1 MIDIAGLISTIMNN
15 PVNIPLLYV
24 LYDFLLEI
32 PVLGGIVAFIIN
44 FSLFGVPIVK
54 YIIGFVLW
62 KPIFILLIIPGF
74 ATLGTMLL
82 VLPWRERKLVGRMQW
97 RVGPRE
103 IAPRSRGSIQ
113 LLADSLRFLCQEVIV
128 HKDAHKPYFLQ
139 FQFLYFIP
147 VLLPLLFINA
157 GAPGVGDANAL
168 VPIQTDYALQIM
180 VALVSLMPVFIVGV
194 GWAANNRFS
203 FIGAVREAFMYFAYE
218 IPFMLAVLA
227 MIILYGTSNTVGVVN
242 AQSTWWQWG
251 IVLNPLAAL
260 TFFIAAVMATARLPF
275 EIPEADQELAFG
287 PFIEYSGI
295 AFGLAYVMAYEKLY
309 VLAAIMTMLFLGGGS
324 GPVIAIGCL
333 NLGQL
338 SYGIWFV
345 VKTLVILLVMVN
357 LRGVYPRYRLDQA
370 LSIGWGAM
378 LIFAVVAILWAVV
391 LGGVL

>member
-1 MIDIAGLISTIMNN
+1 MLDITGLISTIMNN
-15 PVNIPLLYV
+15 AVNLPILYV
-24 LYDFLLEI
+24 IYDILLKI
-32 PVLGGIVAFIIN
+32 PVLGSIVAFILDFN
-44 FSLFGVPIVK
+44 LFGMPIVR
-54 YIIGFVLW
+54 YIIGFILW
-62 KPIFILLIIPGF
+62 KPIWVLLIIPGF

-82 VLPWRERKLVGRMQW
+82 VLPWLERKLVGRMQW

-103 IAPRSRGSIQ
+103 IEPHTRGSIQ

-128 HKDAHKPYFLQ
+128 HKEAHKPYFLQ
-139 FQFLYFIP
+139 FPFLYFIP

-157 GAPGVGDANAL
+157 GAPGDAL
-168 VPIQTDYALQIM
+168 VPIQSEYALQIM

-194 GWAANNRFS
+194 GWSANNRFS

-218 IPFMLAVLA
+218 IPFMMVVLA

-242 AQSTWWQWG
+242 AQSTWYQWG

-324 GPVIAIGCL
+324 GPFIPIISPL
-333 NLGQL
+333 LGDL
-338 SYGIWFV
+338 MYGIWFV

-370 LSIGWGAM
+370 LSIGWGTL
-378 LIFAVVAILWAVV
+378 LIFAIVAILWAVV